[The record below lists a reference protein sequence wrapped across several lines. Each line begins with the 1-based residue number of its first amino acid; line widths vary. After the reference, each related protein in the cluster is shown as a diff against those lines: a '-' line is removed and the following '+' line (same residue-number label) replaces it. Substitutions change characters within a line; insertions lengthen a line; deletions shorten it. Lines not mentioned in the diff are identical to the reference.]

1 MTVTGL
7 SSPCATCWLF
17 GRAGEGGTKVLLM
30 LLKNPFSRLTAPIA
44 ATLPISS
51 AFSPGAAAALSS
63 FSSGGVG
70 GKETAVEEEE
80 AEFLRNLPPQKAA
93 RVLIYYCPA
102 EVEAKCGGLADR
114 LLGVLSVFL
123 LAIISRRE
131 FVIDWVLLC
140 FLFPHLSGVKMLVRC
155 TFLRHRL
162 VLASANPTHP
172 SRKPYPS
179 THPSR
184 KHTHTHTT
192 HVYKHKRVNTHVYTG
207 SPTAVGLITAPDGEV
222 QLGPSGGLPTASC
235 RLRRPSRSSRAQRL
249 LPPTRLA
256 PGR

>member
-1 MTVTGL
+1 MTVMGL

-30 LLKNPFSRLTAPIA
+30 LLKNPFSRPTAPIA
-44 ATLPISS
+44 ATLPLPS
-51 AFSPGAAAALSS
+51 AFSPGAAATLSP

-70 GKETAVEEEE
+70 GNETAVEEEE

-102 EVEAKCGGLADR
+102 EGEAKCGGLADR

-131 FVIDWVLLC
+131 FVIDWVLPC
-140 FLFPHLSGVKMLVRC
+140 FLFPHLGGVKMSFRC

-162 VLASANPTHP
+162 ALASANPIRLP
-172 SRKPYPS
+172 IQLAN
-179 THPSR
+179 
-184 KHTHTHTT
+184 THTHT
-192 HVYKHKRVNTHVYTG
+192 THVYTG
-207 SPTAVGLITAPDGEV
+207 SPTAAGLITASDGEV

-249 LPPTRLA
+249 PPPTRLA